1 MISKQTKGQ
10 PKYVR
15 MRGQTVEE
23 VVTKTEY
30 TSAETGATL
39 RPEEISPAYQFGHTS
54 TIPNTL
60 EPNWWETGEHLAEQ
74 QMVSDE
80 AVRLDTELRRQQ
92 DEGEDIDIKKLE
104 KEFGTAIK
112 DVKGYASSGGTK
124 KKITAKTRVG
134 QWCTTSTTTETS
146 GPILTG

>member
-1 MISKQTKGQ
+1 MGMRLTYSYSMISKQTKGQ

-23 VVTKTEY
+23 IVTKTEY

-74 QMVSDE
+74 QLVAEE
-80 AVRLDTELRRQQ
+80 AVRLETELRRLQ
-92 DEGEDIDIKKLE
+92 DEGKEIDIKKLE
-104 KEFGTAIK
+104 KEFGRAIK
-112 DVKGYASSGGTK
+112 DVKGIALLDGAK
-124 KKITAKTRVG
+124 KKITAKTRVSRPRI
-134 QWCTTSTTTETS
+134 WS
-146 GPILTG
+146 